1 MRRFAAI
8 FSYFL
13 QRSKFLQKP
22 LKKFLQRGKFLHS
35 RTMGD
40 SQPKPSRA
48 ARQLAMIY
56 RPAAAEASHPTT
68 YRGDDSPSAHKV

>member
-1 MRRFAAI
+1 
-8 FSYFL
+8 
-13 QRSKFLQKP
+13 
-22 LKKFLQRGKFLHS
+22 LHS